1 MLKSRLKNYLP
12 DPAKLRETKVLRP
25 VAHLLDRSELW
36 HVNKRSLSGAFFVGL
51 FSAFVPAPSQMLL
64 AALLAIFFRVNLP
77 TSVALVWI
85 TNPITMPPMFYLAY
99 SFGSWLLGSRLEVQ
113 SIELSLGWLLENL
126 GNIGLPLMLGG
137 TILGTIFGL
146 IGYWSVRL
154 IWLLD
159 VRRRWRRRANKRRP

>member
-1 MLKSRLKNYLP
+1 
-12 DPAKLRETKVLRP
+12 
-25 VAHLLDRSELW
+25 
-36 HVNKRSLSGAFFVGL
+36 
-51 FSAFVPAPSQMLL
+51 MLL